1 MASSESRE
9 YCPLGAGATSSKS
22 SGGKAV
28 SKGSSNKF
36 TCFSVCSLLLIS
48 NSEIMGS
55 ILTGTLPSIFS
66 FSISNTAS
74 LSRFAC
80 FPNSWSCLSS
90 RKPDNKSSSLKV
102 QYPVASMTHN
112 QERSVNNVK
121 PINDIVS
128 RISVPPVVPNVVLR
142 LEPSASPRIP
152 PAPLI
157 SSGKPPLA

>member
-1 MASSESRE
+1 MASSDSRE
-9 YCPLGAGATSSKS
+9 YCPLGVGATSSNS

-28 SKGSSNKF
+28 SNGSSNKF
-36 TCFSVCSLLLIS
+36 TCFSFSSLVLTS
-48 NSEIMGS
+48 NAEIVGS
-55 ILTGTLPSIFS
+55 ILTGFLSSIFT

-90 RKPDNKSSSLKV
+90 RKPDIKSSSLKV
-102 QYPVASMTHN
+102 PYPVASMTHN
-112 QERSVNNVK
+112 QERSVNSVN
-121 PINDIVS
+121 PINDIVN
-128 RISVPPVVPNVVLR
+128 RISVPPVVPNVVFKV
-142 LEPSASPRIP
+142 EPSASPRIP